1 MWTHNILMRHFLINC
16 LGIKKT
22 IYLYNM
28 RTKDKKNN
36 IKKVNLLIEMR
47 SQLINENPPYHMDM
61 GDPVTAGKA
70 QYGYLEGDSPELIGK
85 EVWFHT
91 NRHNIMYNKNGAFGV
106 YGKSKRG
113 KKDTTPG
120 IIGYTNDILLGGD
133 INFDISLGYHN
144 IMRTTKDAG
153 EMSKRS
159 QVVGVGGVVQE
170 LPDDPVTLKDVAEEI
185 KYNPFI
191 SDYFHTSDGSYKVL
205 GAEFVYAEYRPD
217 GSYSLHAINPILE
230 PFKIGEYN
238 PI

>member
-1 MWTHNILMRHFLINC
+1 MKYFQINC

-217 GSYSLHAINPILE
+217 GSYSLHAINPIIE
-230 PFKIGEYN
+230 PFKMGEYN

>member
-1 MWTHNILMRHFLINC
+1 MWTHNILMKYFQINC

-217 GSYSLHAINPILE
+217 GSYSLHAINPIIE
-230 PFKIGEYN
+230 PFKMGEYN

>member
-1 MWTHNILMRHFLINC
+1 
-16 LGIKKT
+16 
-22 IYLYNM
+22 M

-70 QYGYLEGDSPELIGK
+70 QYGYLEGNSPELIGK

-205 GAEFVYAEYRPD
+205 GAEFVYGEYRPD
-217 GSYSLHAINPILE
+217 GSYSLHAINPIIE
-230 PFKIGEYN
+230 PFKMGEYN

>member
-1 MWTHNILMRHFLINC
+1 MKYFQINC

-120 IIGYTNDILLGGD
+120 IIGYTNDLLLGGD

-217 GSYSLHAINPILE
+217 GSYSLHAINPVLE
-230 PFKIGEYN
+230 PFKMGEYN

>member
-1 MWTHNILMRHFLINC
+1 
-16 LGIKKT
+16 
-22 IYLYNM
+22 M

-91 NRHNIMYNKNGAFGV
+91 NRHNIIYNKNGAFGV

-159 QVVGVGGVVQE
+159 QVFGVGGVVQE

-217 GSYSLHAINPILE
+217 GSYSLHAINPIIE
-230 PFKIGEYN
+230 PFKMGEYN

>member
-1 MWTHNILMRHFLINC
+1 MWTHNILMKYFQVNC

-217 GSYSLHAINPILE
+217 GSYSLHAINPIIE
-230 PFKIGEYN
+230 PFKMGEYN

>member
-1 MWTHNILMRHFLINC
+1 
-16 LGIKKT
+16 
-22 IYLYNM
+22 M

-36 IKKVNLLIEMR
+36 IKKVNLLIEIR

-217 GSYSLHAINPILE
+217 GSYSLHAINPIIE
-230 PFKIGEYN
+230 PFKMGEYN

>member
-1 MWTHNILMRHFLINC
+1 
-16 LGIKKT
+16 
-22 IYLYNM
+22 M

>member
-1 MWTHNILMRHFLINC
+1 
-16 LGIKKT
+16 
-22 IYLYNM
+22 M

-120 IIGYTNDILLGGD
+120 IIGYTNDLLLGGD

-217 GSYSLHAINPILE
+217 GSYSLHAINPIIE
-230 PFKIGEYN
+230 PFKMGEYN

>member
-1 MWTHNILMRHFLINC
+1 MKYFQVNC

-217 GSYSLHAINPILE
+217 GSYSLHAINPIIE
-230 PFKIGEYN
+230 PFKMGEYN

>member
-1 MWTHNILMRHFLINC
+1 
-16 LGIKKT
+16 
-22 IYLYNM
+22 M

-70 QYGYLEGDSPELIGK
+70 QYGYLEGNSPELIGK

-120 IIGYTNDILLGGD
+120 IIGYTNDLLLGGD

-205 GAEFVYAEYRPD
+205 GAEFVYGEYRPD
-217 GSYSLHAINPILE
+217 GSYSLHAINPIIE
-230 PFKIGEYN
+230 PFKMGEYN